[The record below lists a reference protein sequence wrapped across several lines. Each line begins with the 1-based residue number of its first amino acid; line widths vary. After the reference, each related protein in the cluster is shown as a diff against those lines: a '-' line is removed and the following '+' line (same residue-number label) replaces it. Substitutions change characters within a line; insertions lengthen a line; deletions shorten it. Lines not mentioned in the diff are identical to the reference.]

1 MSYEPVSKFYTPAD
15 LDKVWKMQARA
26 DALQSVM
33 TLFASDRGDPE
44 ISDVNIL
51 LTNFT
56 EWILNGALLPE
67 DA

>member
-1 MSYEPVSKFYTPAD
+1 
-15 LDKVWKMQARA
+15 MQARA